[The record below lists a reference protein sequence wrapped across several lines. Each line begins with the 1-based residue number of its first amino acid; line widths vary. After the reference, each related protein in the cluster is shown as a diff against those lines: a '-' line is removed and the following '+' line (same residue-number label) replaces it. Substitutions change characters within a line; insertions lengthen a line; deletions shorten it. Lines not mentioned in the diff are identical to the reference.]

1 MSTSRRSSSWSAC
14 RSTSCCAGAPE
25 SSVHDGLRRRGAMG
39 DREARTQAALVCRHT
54 GAAEDAASRR
64 PARPDGTSVIVNRA
78 LSPRLLRDP
87 HVALCAG
94 AALIVGAEAGYDQ
107 WTSDVWLF

>member
-25 SSVHDGLRRRGAMG
+25 SSVHDGLRCRGAMG
-39 DREARTQAALVCRHT
+39 DREARTQAALVCGHT
-54 GAAEDAASRR
+54 GVAEDAASRR

-78 LSPRLLRDP
+78 LREPEVGVEPTASYLQERCSTTELLRRGLM
-87 HVALCAG
+87 V
-94 AALIVGAEAGYDQ
+94 AALQA
-107 WTSDVWLF
+107 